1 MNPKNTKTKSFEDSD
16 CMNLKAFADHLFNNI
31 QIDNLLSE
39 NSVVISL
46 NAKFGMGKSY
56 FLEMFE
62 NYLKDEKQA
71 ETILINSWKNDFCDE
86 PLIAICSEI
95 IKYLQEKTDKKSIS
109 ICKQFI
115 SLIGIFGDIS
125 NQYIDNITGL
135 NFKEI
140 YDKNKHSIDGNK
152 IYEQFIAKR
161 NLFDKLNHSIAE
173 YTAKKQ
179 LIILIDELDRT
190 RPDYAINFLE
200 TLKHFFDVKGLIF
213 ILAVNKEQLK
223 QSVECVYGKIDFD
236 EYYRKFAHRDI
247 SLPYSERGINSFIIK
262 TVDDFFNK
270 IEVDGKKIGIEK
282 NALKDEGFT
291 LKVYIKEFFIKFK
304 LSPRQ
309 INQFFRI
316 FLSLLISETNSIT
329 FGYQIASIVYIVI
342 DLYDSEIAKKI
353 LNDQFNYIDILNF
366 LESKNF
372 DLVRIDYRMAK
383 NLLYLFSNARK
394 DVNSNI
400 EFFKNKFNGK
410 IEFDPTTSESQLE
423 LGGYNEDSISPIKSI
438 GKKVLQ
444 SKKLF
449 DQL

>member
-16 CMNLKAFADHLFNNI
+16 CMNLKAFADDLFNNI

-46 NAKFGMGKSY
+46 NAKFGMGKSH
-56 FLEMFE
+56 FLEMFK

-125 NQYIDNITGL
+125 NQYIDNKTGV

-140 YDKNKHSIDGNK
+140 YDKNKHPIDGNK
-152 IYEQFIAKR
+152 IYEQFVAKR
-161 NLFDKLNHSIAE
+161 DLYDKLNQSIAE
-173 YTAKKQ
+173 YTAEKQ

-247 SLPYSERGINSFIIK
+247 ALPYSEEGINSFIIK
-262 TVDDFFNK
+262 TVDDFFKKLEIQNK
-270 IEVDGKKIGIEK
+270 VIAINKSNIRDKGSTIK
-282 NALKDEGFT
+282 A
-291 LKVYIKEFFIKFK
+291 YISEFFIKLK

-316 FLSLLISETNSIT
+316 LLSLLISDKKCLS
-329 FGYQIASIVYIVI
+329 FGEEIASIIFVTIQ
-342 DLYDSEIAKKI
+342 LHDSEIAKKI
-353 LNDQFNYIDILNF
+353 AEGEFKYKDFLNYLQTKNID
-366 LESKNF
+366 SKN
-372 DLVRIDYRMAK
+372 YYMAL
-383 NLLYLFSNARK
+383 NLLFLFSN
-394 DVNSNI
+394 NI
-400 EFFKNKFNGK
+400 KELSENKIFYESKFGIIEQATFDRRNGL
-410 IEFDPTTSESQLE
+410 FGTSFPGHENDFAIMQ
-423 LGGYNEDSISPIKSI
+423 KI

-449 DQL
+449 DQF